1 MSDWRLGLYHHLPP
15 PFRSAAAS
23 LRGYQLR
30 WWRYGPEIER
40 LVAEALEREQWTPE
54 RWQAWRE
61 ERLARVLHTAA
72 TKVPYYREMWA
83 MRRRSGDRAPWEDL
97 RNWPPLEKE
106 ALRRHPRAF
115 LSEDADPARMFHDHT
130 SGTTGKAIDLWLPRE
145 AVREWYALAEARWR
159 RWYGVSMHDRWGIL
173 GGQLITPAARRR
185 PPFWVWNAPMKQ
197 LYLSSYHL
205 SPDLIPHY
213 LEAIAK
219 YRLQYLLG
227 YTSSLYTLALR
238 ALELRWPR
246 LELKAIITNA
256 EPIYDYQRE
265 VIAEAFQCPV
275 RETYGM
281 AETVAAASEC
291 EAGALHLWPEAGV
304 LESSPAGELIA
315 TGLLNPAMPLIRYQ
329 IGDRAAL
336 APAGPACRCG
346 RLLPRLSA
354 LEGRNDDVLHTTD
367 GRRIGRL
374 DPVFKSQ
381 LPVREAQIIQERL
394 DRLRVRYVPDEKFN
408 AAAIDEIAERLRE
421 RMGEIEI
428 VFERMEEIPR
438 GPGGKFRAVIC
449 ALPPEEFPN
458 K

>member
-1 MSDWRLGLYHHLPP
+1 MSDWKLSLYHRLPQS
-15 PFRSAAAS
+15 FRSAAAS

-30 WWRYGPEIER
+30 RWRYGPEIER

-54 RWQAWRE
+54 LWQSWRQ

-72 TKVPYYREMWA
+72 TKVPHYREQWA
-83 MRRRSGDRAPWEDL
+83 ARRRGGDRASWEEL
-97 RNWPPLEKE
+97 RNWPLLEKE
-106 ALRRHPRAF
+106 ALRRDPRAF
-115 LSEDADPARMFHDHT
+115 VSEEADPGRLFHDHT
-130 SGTTGKAIDLWLPRE
+130 SGTTGKSIDLWLPQD
-145 AVREWYALAEARWR
+145 AVRAWYALAEARWR
-159 RWYGVSMHDRWGIL
+159 RWYGVSLHDRWGIL
-173 GGQLITPAARRR
+173 GGQLIAPVAQRR

-227 YTSSLYTLALR
+227 YTSALYTLAQR
-238 ALELRWPR
+238 ALELNAPR
-246 LELKAIITNA
+246 PALTAIITNA
-256 EPIYDYQRE
+256 EPVYDYQRQ

-281 AETVAAASEC
+281 AETLAAASEC

-304 LESSPAGELIA
+304 LESSPDGELIS
-315 TGLLNPAMPLIRYQ
+315 TGLLNPTMPLIRYR
-329 IGDRAAL
+329 IGDRATL
-336 APAGPACRCG
+336 ARDGPVCRCG
-346 RLLPRLSA
+346 RLLPQLTA
-354 LEGRNDDVLHTTD
+354 LEGRNDDVLLTLD

-394 DRLRVRYVPDEKFN
+394 DRLRVRYVPDAGFGP
-408 AAAIDEIAERLRE
+408 AAIDDIAARLRS

-428 VFERMEEIPR
+428 VFEKMEAIPR

-449 ALPPEEFPN
+449 ALPPEN
-458 K
+458 RKG